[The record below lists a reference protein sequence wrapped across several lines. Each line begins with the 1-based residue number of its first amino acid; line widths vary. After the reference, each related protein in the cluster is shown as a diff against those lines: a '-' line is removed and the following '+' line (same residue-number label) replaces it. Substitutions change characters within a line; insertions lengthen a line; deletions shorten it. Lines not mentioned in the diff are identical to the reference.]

1 MESRIPWVPILVL
14 GVSVVLVVILIVSI
28 FADPLATTLQDDE
41 APIVAA
47 SITALREELTT
58 LQNQLRPAIEARD
71 DFIGIS
77 IDDMME
83 RLSSVESHWDGG
95 FSYGNVIR
103 KSFAITDLENETET
117 PLFVIET
124 ADEDSDE
131 DGGYY
136 GAQMNVLVGQG
147 VVGSSRASA
156 SRVFVEVFTRNM
168 ISAGN
173 GSNSEVAEV
182 GSTTSAANIAELR
195 DIGNITMRAVEKS
208 EYQTEVSITAELLG
222 TNPLGGVAVVSVEL
236 VYFGFETPPRI
247 LEVTPDN

>member
-1 MESRIPWVPILVL
+1 MPWVPILVL

-28 FADPLATTLQDDE
+28 FADPQATTPQDDE
-41 APIVAA
+41 APILAA

-58 LQNQLRPAIEARD
+58 LQNQLQPAIEARD
-71 DFIGIS
+71 DFIGTT

-83 RLSSVESHWDGG
+83 RLSSVESHLDGG
-95 FSYGNVIR
+95 LSYGNVIHN
-103 KSFAITDLENETET
+103 SFAVTDLENETET

-124 ADEDSDE
+124 ADEDSDD

-136 GAQMNVLVGQG
+136 GVQMSVLVGQG
-147 VVGSSRASA
+147 LTVFSGASA
-156 SRVFVEVFTRNM
+156 SRVFVEVFTRHM

-173 GSNSEVAEV
+173 GNNSEVAEI
-182 GSTTSAANIAELR
+182 GNTTSVANNAGLR

-208 EYQTEVSITAELLG
+208 EYQTEVRITAELLG
-222 TNPLGGVAVVSVEL
+222 ANPLAGFAVVKVEL

-247 LEVTPDN
+247 LEVTPDS